1 MMSSAYV
8 LMSVQSGKALDIYQ
22 YLHKMKDVRQ
32 VDLVFG
38 PYDMIVSIQGTD
50 AAALGK
56 IVLDKLSR
64 IDGVTHTV
72 TCAVIP
78 VEQ

>member
-1 MMSSAYV
+1 MSTAYV
-8 LMSVQSGKALDIYQ
+8 LMSVQAGKALDVHQ
-22 YLHKMKDVRQ
+22 KLHKMKDITQ

-38 PYDMIVSIQGTD
+38 PYDMIVTIQGSD
-50 AAALGK
+50 SAALGK
-56 IVLDKLSR
+56 TVLEKLSR
-64 IDGVTHTV
+64 IEGVTDTV